1 VGEESELNNQYYE
14 STQMAKY
21 EEERERERKQNIRR
35 KDAKK
40 REK

>member
-21 EEERERERKQNIRR
+21 EEEREKNKTKE
-35 KDAKK
+35 KK
-40 REK
+40 KGEK